1 MKPFVIR
8 MNRRQ
13 YKWTCGMDREMFFD
27 EPCAIKRTEIVVVI
41 HSQPVSAS
49 NPFPLCYYGSCLVGK
64 PLNHCAIICE
74 AEYMYEWWNEMALEC
89 LKRTKDHLRALV
101 NLLLLIWLFY
111 YSGSVAGEIKARGKN
126 TPPPLKS
133 FSWRFNGKLEEGQ
146 MRLDRKMIMIHIV
159 VRGCVNR

>member
-13 YKWTCGMDREMFFD
+13 HKWTCGMDREMFFD

-74 AEYMYEWWNEMALEC
+74 AEYVRMM
-89 LKRTKDHLRALV
+89 KRNGSRVSKTHKRPSPRSCKFIV
-101 NLLLLIWLFY
+101 INMIILLLWI
-111 YSGSVAGEIKARGKN
+111 SGRGNQGEREKHTPTPQIVFVAVQWKTWGRANEIGSKDDYDSHSR
-126 TPPPLKS
+126 
-133 FSWRFNGKLEEGQ
+133 SWV
-146 MRLDRKMIMIHIV
+146 RK
-159 VRGCVNR
+159 